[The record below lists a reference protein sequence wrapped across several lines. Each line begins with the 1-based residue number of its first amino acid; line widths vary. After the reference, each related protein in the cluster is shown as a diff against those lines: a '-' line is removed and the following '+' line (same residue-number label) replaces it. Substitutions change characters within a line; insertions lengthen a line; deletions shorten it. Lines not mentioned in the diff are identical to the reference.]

1 MSLGK
6 SETLWL
12 HPKWMSSDEIREADK
27 VRSMSVVALWCYNRT
42 QTSFAQPTV
51 FCYLFIIKA
60 RNFPIFCQ
68 FANLTFVRGL
78 TSYFISV
85 GNYLGRKSSTLIVLR
100 LIYPILEQCFLL
112 CMQGHVILKSVKNL
126 SCP

>member
-1 MSLGK
+1 MSQRVERCSLKGATYVPCERRRISGGRLLLGK
-6 SETLWL
+6 SQTLSL
-12 HPKWMSSDEIREADK
+12 HPKRMFSDVIRVADK
-27 VRSMSVVALWCYNRT
+27 VRSIREVALWCYNRT
-42 QTSFAQPTV
+42 QTSLAQPTV

-85 GNYLGRKSSTLIVLR
+85 GDY
-100 LIYPILEQCFLL
+100 F
-112 CMQGHVILKSVKNL
+112 
-126 SCP
+126 